1 MKKEEKLRIFDEHC
15 AKHGGVF
22 RPHEFVEAAREEG
35 HPAHGCFLWDDEAA
49 GHRYR
54 LAQARDYLN
63 GLHERFA
70 RLAEQPM
77 LGRSVSR
84 LSSGLRRH
92 AYRSHVMFYVPQDGG
107 VTIVRVL
114 HWCMDAPRHLQED
127 EGGQ

>member
-1 MKKEEKLRIFDEHC
+1 M
-15 AKHGGVF
+15 
-22 RPHEFVEAAREEG
+22 AAYRLSGKADADLEG
-35 HPAHGCFLWDDEAA
+35 IYEYTILNFG
-49 GHRYR
+49 

-92 AYRSHVMFYVPQDGG
+92 AYRSHVMFYLPQDGG

-114 HWCMDAPRHLQED
+114 HRCMDAPRHLQED